1 MWVKS
6 IINHLYWCVASTPD
20 GNETIIK
27 AKWLSLDNHLHN
39 VHRGHSKDFPKCLH
53 GRLRGRDKNKKWL
66 KKRTYTCTGTTN
78 TWLQYSFACFLSLH
92 ADTKS
97 SEKLTPLLTNAN
109 LTKDIGRL
117 CASHQTSSLESYHS
131 VINHFAPKST
141 AFSYLGMECRYITY
155 LHIMN
160 CIKIVFHQNT
170 ASCIT
175 LQ

>member
-1 MWVKS
+1 MWEKS

-27 AKWLSLDNHLHN
+27 AKWLSLENHLHN

-53 GRLRGRDKNKKWL
+53 GKLRGRDKNKKWL
-66 KKRTYTCTGTTN
+66 KKRTYSYVQVQLPCCYN
-78 TWLQYSFACFLSLH
+78 SHFSLT

-109 LTKDIGRL
+109 LTKAIGRL
-117 CASHQTSSLESYHS
+117 CPSHQTSSLESYHS

-141 AFSYLGMECRYITY
+141 AFSYLGMECRYVTY
-155 LHIMN
+155 LHNM
-160 CIKIVFHQNT
+160 KLYHLQN
-170 ASCIT
+170 A
-175 LQ
+175 